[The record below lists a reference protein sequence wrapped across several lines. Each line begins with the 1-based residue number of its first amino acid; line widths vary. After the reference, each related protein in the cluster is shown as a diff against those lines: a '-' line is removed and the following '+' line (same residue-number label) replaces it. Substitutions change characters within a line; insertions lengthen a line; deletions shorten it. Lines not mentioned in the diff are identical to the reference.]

1 MATSSVH
8 RSYSMTQEMDV
19 PFPLSLWK
27 PVKLFY
33 HPSMKKLAE
42 SIATKVT
49 EKKLI
54 MGKSMVSEDTKMG
67 LADNMDMDVC
77 VFCFTLTNHKDMP
90 IFFSLFLSLG

>member
-1 MATSSVH
+1 MATSNVH

-42 SIATKVT
+42 SIATRVT
-49 EKKLI
+49 EKKLR
-54 MGKSMVSEDTKMG
+54 MEKSMVSEDTKMC
-67 LADNMDMDVC
+67 LSDDMYTDVC
-77 VFCFTLTNHKDMP
+77 VFCFTLTNHQDML
-90 IFFSLFLSLG
+90 IFFSL